1 MSDPAWKCLYQAKG
15 LVEKPHELWSTV
27 LEFVFI
33 AIVIFCGVALNYRFF
48 DKLKV
53 EKRRRPLGRKGNV
66 IEPIVSLFC
75 IFQIIYWPYNVL
87 YFWLFSNEIVKI
99 DDLSGWWPNI
109 LIELIRMGRLYIG
122 WNSLFVALIRYIFI
136 VHREK
141 SNQWQFENVGRIF
154 SILSFAVPV
163 VVQLMGVFTHNW
175 SEYQINMEDQDL
187 TKLKDCI
194 SSNMN
199 TTASNIQIPYPTY
212 PLKWTMMF
220 LPEEMISFLW
230 WIWFCLTTLSQL
242 CVPEV
247 FLYSRIYLTIKR

>member
-1 MSDPAWKCLYQAKG
+1 MSDPVWKCLYQSKG
-15 LVEKPHELWSTV
+15 LVEKPHELWFTV
-27 LEFVFI
+27 LEFIFI
-33 AIVIFCGVALNYRFF
+33 TIVIFCGVALNYRFF

-122 WNSLFVALIRYIFI
+122 WNSLFVALIRYIYI

-141 SNQWQFENVGRIF
+141 SNQWEFENVGRIF
-154 SILSFAVPV
+154 SILSLAVPV
-163 VVQLMGVFTHNW
+163 VVQLMAVFTHNW
-175 SEYQINMEDQDL
+175 SEYQTSMEDQDW
-187 TKLKDCI
+187 LKDCI

-199 TTASNIQIPYPTY
+199 TTASNVQIPYPTY

-220 LPEEMISFLW
+220 LPEEMISLLW
-230 WIWFCLTTLSQL
+230 WIWVCLTTLSQL
-242 CVPEV
+242 CIPEV
-247 FLYSRIYLTIKR
+247 FLYSRIFQTIKR

>member
-1 MSDPAWKCLYQAKG
+1 MLDPVWKCLYQSEG
-15 LVEKPHELWSTV
+15 LVEKRHELWSTV
-27 LEFVFI
+27 LEFILI
-33 AIVIFCGVALNYRFF
+33 AVVIFCGVALNYRFF

-53 EKRRRPLGRKGNV
+53 ERRRRPPGRKGNV

-175 SEYQINMEDQDL
+175 SEYQVNMEDQDL

-199 TTASNIQIPYPTY
+199 TNASNIQIPYPTY

-220 LPEEMISFLW
+220 LPEEMISLLW
-230 WIWFCLTTLSQL
+230 WIWVCLTTLSQL